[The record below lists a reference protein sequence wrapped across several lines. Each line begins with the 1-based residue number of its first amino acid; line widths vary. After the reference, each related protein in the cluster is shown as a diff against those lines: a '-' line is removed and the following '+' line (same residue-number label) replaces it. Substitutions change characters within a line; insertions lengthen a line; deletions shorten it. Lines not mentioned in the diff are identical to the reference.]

1 MHRLLGMRPSAL
13 VASSRRWL
21 ECRCMELRAGI
32 ASRTMSFLGHSN
44 VANLSTTEQTQTTN
58 QRERERETERERDRE
73 RERERDQA
81 NLEGGR
87 ELELGLDVWIRL
99 ETCLVDGSGAVGSRY
114 SELLEGRRALRH
126 KVEALSLASR
136 CGQRCC
142 GWGLVGVEEEA
153 AVLLVVEDWSPSSSS
168 GVRATGPKIDPFK
181 ATNQPMRVSE

>member
-1 MHRLLGMRPSAL
+1 MSPISPQPS
-13 VASSRRWL
+13 RQP
-21 ECRCMELRAGI
+21 
-32 ASRTMSFLGHSN
+32 TKK
-44 VANLSTTEQTQTTN
+44 
-58 QRERERETERERDRE
+58 RERE

-181 ATNQPMRVSE
+181 ATNQPMRVSG

>member
-1 MHRLLGMRPSAL
+1 MSPISPQPS
-13 VASSRRWL
+13 RQP
-21 ECRCMELRAGI
+21 
-32 ASRTMSFLGHSN
+32 TKK
-44 VANLSTTEQTQTTN
+44 
-58 QRERERETERERDRE
+58 RERE

-142 GWGLVGVEEEA
+142 CWGLVGVEEA
-153 AVLLVVEDWSPSSSS
+153 AVLLVVEGI
-168 GVRATGPKIDPFK
+168 GVRV
-181 ATNQPMRVSE
+181 RVREFEPQAPRSIHSRQRISQVRMSE